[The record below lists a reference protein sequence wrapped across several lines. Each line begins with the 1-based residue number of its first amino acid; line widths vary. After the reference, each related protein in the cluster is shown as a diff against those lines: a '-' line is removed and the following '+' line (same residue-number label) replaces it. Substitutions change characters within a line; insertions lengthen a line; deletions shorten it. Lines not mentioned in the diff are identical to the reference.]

1 MPLALGHE
9 TAPCVLPR
17 AGEYRIADIAAYCET
32 PSRVHAQ
39 LLDPGS
45 KISDFAVLVLPRCFI
60 DSFNHTTA
68 HTAGAMGKRT
78 KDEVEKASAASAS
91 AAIAAKKQKKEKK
104 HKGKEAEST
113 AAPAASFSLFSGKA
127 ASDLDDI
134 FSKGVGDVAEI
145 CGLVRLTECCSGF
158 VRCRC
163 SARSRTLEGCLLRRG
178 RGRKR

>member
-1 MPLALGHE
+1 MKLRRAYL
-9 TAPCVLPR
+9 LPR
-17 AGEYRIADIAAYCET
+17 AGECRIADIAAYCET
-32 PSRVHAQ
+32 PSRVHTQ

-45 KISDFAVLVLPRCFI
+45 KISDFAVLVPVLVLPRGFI

-91 AAIAAKKQKKEKK
+91 AGIAAKKQKKEKK

-127 ASDLDDI
+127 TSDLDDI
-134 FSKGVGDVAEI
+134 FSKGVSDVAEI
-145 CGLVRLTECCSGF
+145 YGLVRLTECCSGF